1 MAIDAQRLQ
10 ELDDALAEV
19 RRECIKAMHKFA
31 PFNSAHEGHSV
42 LREEVE
48 ELWDEVKA
56 DRGYA
61 DRARVEARQGAAMAI
76 RYMVDLCPLAKGG
89 DRG

>member
-1 MAIDAQRLQ
+1 MNVDTQRLQ

-19 RRECIKAMHKFA
+19 RRECMKAMQKFE

-56 DRGYA
+56 NRGYGG
-61 DRARVEARQGAAMAI
+61 DARLEARQCAAMAV

-89 DRG
+89 AHD